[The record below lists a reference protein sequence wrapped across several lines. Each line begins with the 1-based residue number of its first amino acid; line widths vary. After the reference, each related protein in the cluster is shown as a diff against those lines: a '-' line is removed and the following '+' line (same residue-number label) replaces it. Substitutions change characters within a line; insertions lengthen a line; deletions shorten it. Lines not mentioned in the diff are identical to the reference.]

1 MKNWKSRRVVIL
13 FTLGIILVL
22 CAPYVPDFFFTTVL
36 KYDQRYYSDRFVEII
51 PSTRI
56 AGLVLSA
63 WGIVLYCKD
72 K

>member
-1 MKNWKSRRVVIL
+1 MKNWKSKRIVIL

-22 CAPYVPDFFFTTVL
+22 CAPYVPDLFFRVVL
-36 KYDQRYYSDRFVEII
+36 KFDQRYYSTRFDEIL
-51 PSTRI
+51 PSVRM

>member
-1 MKNWKSRRVVIL
+1 MKNWKSKRIVIL

-22 CAPYVPDFFFTTVL
+22 CAPYVPNLVFIAVSKMNYHYHDF
-36 KYDQRYYSDRFVEII
+36 RFDEIA
-51 PSTRI
+51 PSTRT

-63 WGIVLYCKD
+63 WGIVLYCKG

>member
-1 MKNWKSRRVVIL
+1 MKNWKSRCVVIL
-13 FTLGIILVL
+13 FALGIILVL
-22 CAPYVPDFFFTTVL
+22 CAPYVPNLISIAVMKMNYHYHDF
-36 KYDQRYYSDRFVEII
+36 RFDEIA